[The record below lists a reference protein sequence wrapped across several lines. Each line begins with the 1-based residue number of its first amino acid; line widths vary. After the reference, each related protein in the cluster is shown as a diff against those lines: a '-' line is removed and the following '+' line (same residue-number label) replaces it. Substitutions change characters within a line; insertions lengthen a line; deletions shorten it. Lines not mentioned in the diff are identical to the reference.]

1 MPSAALWIVLP
12 TACCRLFYNTGMTE
26 TPITDRPALPNK
38 SVAELL
44 ATPVQFLK
52 GVGPDRAKFLERLG
66 LRTTADVLFNF
77 PRDYQDLTDLRTIDK
92 LEEDKLQSVRGLV
105 EEIDIRNTGMGR
117 SIVGLLVREGPHYL
131 RALWFN
137 MPFMAEKFR
146 RGQEVLL
153 SGKPRLKGGR
163 WEMAHPRVGWID
175 TDEESQVAGSLLPVY
190 SLTDG
195 LKQASMRN
203 IAKQTIESYV
213 DLVDEAFPESYLSAH
228 ELWPIGRAVREIHFP
243 TSQEHLQSARR
254 RFIYQEMLIL
264 QLGMALRRNLQET
277 RQQAPPLEATA
288 KIDARITR
296 LFPFELTSGQRQAID
311 RIAADMA
318 RPIPMNRLLQ
328 GDVGCGKTVVAV
340 YAMLLAVAHGCQA
353 ALMAPTEVLARQ
365 HFRTI
370 SNLLEH
376 SRVRMALLSG
386 SLTVRERE
394 ETERKLAAGEIDLL
408 IGTQAIVYGEAQFK
422 QLGLVVIDE
431 QHRFGVRQR
440 ATLKQAA
447 ADPHYLV
454 MTATPIP
461 RTVAMTLYGDLDVSI
476 IAESPPGRQPMHTY
490 LAEAENRAKWWDFYR
505 RHLRE
510 GRQGYVIVPLVE
522 ESEYVDTAN
531 LEATFEELAH
541 GELEA
546 FRLGLVHGRLK
557 AEEKDAALAEF
568 AAGRTQVLVAT
579 SVVEVGIDVPNAT
592 LMTILGADQ
601 FGLAQLHQL
610 RGRIS
615 RGKFPGY
622 CCLFADEP
630 TDEAQERLQAL
641 VATTDGFKLAETD
654 FQLRGPGDLLG
665 TRQHG
670 LPPFRVADLVRD
682 AAVVSEARE
691 DARQLIAADPG
702 FSQADHAR
710 LRRLVLSR
718 YGKALDL
725 GDVG

>member
-1 MPSAALWIVLP
+1 MNELSNTFRPSLP
-12 TACCRLFYNTGMTE
+12 PK
-26 TPITDRPALPNK
+26 TP
-38 SVAELL
+38 AELL

-52 GVGPDRAKFLERLG
+52 GVGPDRAKLLERIG
-66 LRTTADVLFNF
+66 LRTAADVLFNF

-92 LEEDKLQSVRGLV
+92 LEENLLQSVRGSV
-105 EEIDIRNTGMGR
+105 EEVDIRNTGMGR
-117 SIVGLLVREGPHYL
+117 SIVGVLVREGPRYL
-131 RALWFN
+131 RAIWFN
-137 MPFMAEKFR
+137 MPFMADKFR

-153 SGKPRLKGGR
+153 SGKSRLKGGR
-163 WEMAHPRVGWID
+163 WEMGHPRVQWID
-175 TDEESQVAGSLLPVY
+175 SEDAEQTAGSLLPVY

-195 LKQASMRN
+195 LKQAAMRN
-203 IAKQTIESYV
+203 VARQTIDAYV
-213 DLVDEAFPESYLSAH
+213 ELVDESFPEAYLAAH
-228 ELWPIGRAVREIHFP
+228 KLSPIAQAVREIHFP
-243 TSQEHLQSARR
+243 TSKENLQAARR

-264 QLGMALRRNLQET
+264 QLGMALRRNVQET
-277 RQQAPPLEATA
+277 RKQAPPLETSA

-296 LFPFELTSGQRQAID
+296 LFPFELTAGQRQAID
-311 RIAADMA
+311 EIIADMA
-318 RPIPMNRLLQ
+318 RQIPMNRLLQ

-340 YAMLLAVAHGCQA
+340 YAMLLAVAHGSQA

-365 HFRTI
+365 HLRT
-370 SNLLEH
+370 LTKFLEK
-376 SRVRMALLSG
+376 SRVRIALLSG
-386 SLTVRERE
+386 SLATRERE
-394 ETERKLAAGEIDLL
+394 ETQRKLATGEIDLL

-422 QLGLVVIDE
+422 KLGLVVIDE

-476 IAESPPGRQPMHTY
+476 IAESPPGRQPVHTY
-490 LAEAENRAKWWDFYR
+490 LAEPENRENWWDFYR

-510 GRQGYVIVPLVE
+510 GRQGYVIVPLIE
-522 ESEYVDTAN
+522 ESEHVDTAN

-541 GELEA
+541 GELDA
-546 FRLGLVHGRLK
+546 FRLGLVHGRMD
-557 AEEKDAALAEF
+557 AEEKDAALNEF
-568 AAGRTQVLVAT
+568 AAGHTQVLVAT

-592 LMTILGADQ
+592 LMTILGADR
-601 FGLAQLHQL
+601 FGLAQLHQM
-610 RGRIS
+610 RGRVC

-622 CCLFADEP
+622 CCLLADDP
-630 TDEAQERLQAL
+630 TDEAQERLNAL
-641 VATTDGFKLAETD
+641 VQTTDGFKLAEID

-682 AAVVSEARE
+682 SAVVAEARE
-691 DARQLIAADPG
+691 DARVLIDADPG
-702 FSQADHAR
+702 LAKPDHAR
-710 LRRLVLSR
+710 LRRLVISR

>member
-1 MPSAALWIVLP
+1 MTRMSMNP
-12 TACCRLFYNTGMTE
+12 THTT
-26 TPITDRPALPNK
+26 TTVIPNR
-38 SVAELL
+38 SPAELL
-44 ATPVQFLK
+44 STPVQFLK
-52 GVGPDRAKFLERLG
+52 GVGPDRAKLLERIG
-66 LRTTADVLFNF
+66 LRTAADVLFNF
-77 PRDYQDLTDLRTIDK
+77 PRDYQDLTDLRTIER
-92 LEEDKLQSVRGLV
+92 LEEDKLQSVRGTV

-117 SIVGLLVREGPHYL
+117 SIVGLLVREGPRYL
-131 RALWFN
+131 RAIWFN

-146 RGQEVLL
+146 RGQDVLL

-163 WEMAHPRVGWID
+163 WEMSHPRVQLID
-175 TDEESQVAGSLLPVY
+175 ADEEQQVAGSLLPVY

-195 LKQASMRN
+195 LKQSAMRN
-203 IAKQTIESYV
+203 ITRQTIDAYV
-213 DLVDEAFPESYLSAH
+213 ELVDEAFPEAYQAAH
-228 ELWPIGRAVREIHFP
+228 KLWPIGRALREIHFP
-243 TSQEHLQSARR
+243 ASHDNLQLARR

-264 QLGMALRRNLQET
+264 QLSMALRRNLQVT
-277 RQQAPPLEATA
+277 RRAAPPLDATA

-296 LFPFELTSGQRQAID
+296 LFPFELTPGQRHAID
-311 RIAADMA
+311 EIAADMA
-318 RPIPMNRLLQ
+318 RPVPMNRLLQ

-340 YAMLLAVAHGCQA
+340 YAMLLAVAHGSQA

-365 HFRTI
+365 HFRTL
-370 SNLLEH
+370 SSLLAE

-386 SLTVRERE
+386 SLSARERQ

-476 IAESPPGRQPMHTY
+476 IAENPPGRQPLHTY
-490 LAEAENRAKWWDFYR
+490 LAEAENRAKWWDFFR

-522 ESEYVDTAN
+522 ESDHVDTAN

-546 FRLGLVHGRLK
+546 FRLGLVHGRMT
-557 AEEKDAALAEF
+557 AEEKDAALSEF

-579 SVVEVGIDVPNAT
+579 IVVEVGIDVPNAT
-592 LMTILGADQ
+592 LMTILGADR
-601 FGLAQLHQL
+601 FGLAQLHQM
-610 RGRIS
+610 RGRVC

-622 CCLFADEP
+622 CCVFADEP
-630 TDEAQERLQAL
+630 TDEAKARLEAL
-641 VATTDGFKLAETD
+641 VQSNDGFKLAEVD
-654 FQLRGPGDLLG
+654 FQLRGPGDLIG

-670 LPPFRVADLVRD
+670 LPPFRMADLVRD

-691 DARQLIAADPG
+691 DAKALIVADSG
-702 FSQADHAR
+702 LSQAEHAR
-710 LRRLVLSR
+710 LRQLVISR